1 MKNKKYIKDM
11 NYIYFGGA
19 NYIFRLCEAIEDLYL
34 LEADGYMAIRGMKDH
49 WIDETLESL
58 IQEIN
63 IDSDAYELEG
73 SISDWTANK
82 LYIIQ
87 LTKQN
92 ISILKAFFYAH
103 PEYYFCAEW
112 ISYFKNDEILVHIGH
127 AFDGAKEQLHLNNK
141 LSKSRVKEFENRRGF
156 KVEWSG

>member
-1 MKNKKYIKDM
+1 MENKKYIKDM
-11 NYIYFGGA
+11 NYIYLGGA

-49 WIDETLESL
+49 WIDETLNSL
-58 IQEIN
+58 IQEIS

-73 SISDWTANK
+73 FISEWKENK

-92 ISILKAFFYAH
+92 MSILKAFFLYS
-103 PEYYFCAEW
+103 P
-112 ISYFKNDEILVHIGH
+112 
-127 AFDGAKEQLHLNNK
+127 
-141 LSKSRVKEFENRRGF
+141 
-156 KVEWSG
+156 